1 MKTLKN
7 TLSANGR
14 GARLVVQTHARQETW
29 AASQA
34 RMQLEEK
41 ELMARYFA
49 EHDFLLSEGS
59 NPAAATRQTAATIL
73 INQGTEPNVIA
84 GECLRWIEEHSA
96 AGPFHIIWYSP
107 GALVPA
113 TLAEFR
119 QRNPHLCAATHVHLF
134 PGTVDLQ
141 LQAQIGFEAQE
152 YARSIRRRFS
162 YLILSGH
169 SFDLC
174 TGVVRFH
181 FDREIPIQ
189 KICALREATQKFLF
203 LDSEKFTGEGA
214 VGYSLWELLSTSDA
228 VILYTVSSTRSQEI
242 KAAFERLA
250 AGLLTTD
257 VKESTHQKPK
267 SLRLVIVGQG
277 SVPTEPVRRTG
288 YLKPSSGGENGN
300 GSYGSGKCE

>member
-1 MKTLKN
+1 MKTFKN
-7 TLSANGR
+7 AISANGR
-14 GARLVVQTHARQETW
+14 GGRSVVQTLARQETW

-34 RMQLEEK
+34 RMQIEEK

-49 EHDFLLSEGS
+49 EHDFLLSEGD

-84 GECLRWIEEHSA
+84 RECLRWIEEHST

-113 TLAEFR
+113 TMAEFR
-119 QRNPHLCAATHVHLF
+119 QRNPHLCAAMHVHLF

-141 LQAQIGFEAQE
+141 LQAQIGSEAQE
-152 YARSIRRRFS
+152 YARSIKRRFS

-189 KICALREATQKFLF
+189 KICARREATQKFLF

-228 VILYTVSSTRSQEI
+228 VILYTVSSKRSEEI

-257 VKESTHQKPK
+257 VKERTHQKPK
-267 SLRLVIVGQG
+267 TLRLVIIGRG
-277 SVPTEPVRRTG
+277 SVPTEPMRRTG
-288 YLKPSSGGENGN
+288 YLKASSGTENGN
-300 GSYGSGKCE
+300 GSYESAKCE

>member
-189 KICALREATQKFLF
+189 RISALRQATQKFLF
-203 LDSEKFTGEGA
+203 LDSDKFTGEGE

-228 VILYTVSSTRSQEI
+228 VILYTVSSSRSQDI
-242 KAAFERLA
+242 KAAFGRVT
-250 AGLLTTD
+250 AGLLAHSSE
-257 VKESTHQKPK
+257 ESDFEKPK
-267 SLRLVIVGQG
+267 SLRLVIVGRQN
-277 SVPTEPVRRTG
+277 VPTESLPYKG
-288 YLKPSSGGENGN
+288 YLKRQSSLIRAITPP
-300 GSYGSGKCE
+300 